1 LGAQPPADFDSIESW
16 QPKVEDD
23 HIMVAR
29 ERESQSAL
37 SIDGQIDL
45 VSGLLELFGQVRVE
59 RRVVFD
65 QEDAHA
71 PMVRR
76 AREHEWRRLSRVVD
90 STPRRRGIDGGCDAF
105 ACMMPRMKLQLLL
118 SCLAASNSAI
128 ANQPVASTSSARLV
142 EAVGFLQETQVP
154 PTVPS
159 SERDALVPL
168 PSVLDFTRGGGW
180 GVALGLGVE
189 YEAAYDGSDEYEI
202 ELDPAGAI
210 QWRSGDH
217 MVFYEG
223 TELGWRGVV
232 EQRWLLQAGLRY
244 EDGLDPSDS
253 EDGALDGI
261 EKRDSHL
268 TGFFEARW
276 ALDDEWRN
284 WIGGRV
290 LAGESDFGALG
301 VLAAGHRFGEALDG
315 MGTEAYLFAT
325 FSDSSFVNKDFGV
338 SAEDAAGSGLA
349 ETKLDGGY
357 RSTGLQVVHRRR
369 FTEHLQLLSQAG
381 VELYNSQIADSP
393 IARDDFEAEVS
404 LALVWQF

>member
-1 LGAQPPADFDSIESW
+1 
-16 QPKVEDD
+16 
-23 HIMVAR
+23 
-29 ERESQSAL
+29 
-37 SIDGQIDL
+37 
-45 VSGLLELFGQVRVE
+45 
-59 RRVVFD
+59 
-65 QEDAHA
+65 
-71 PMVRR
+71 MVRR
-76 AREHEWRRLSRVVD
+76 KRELGVASSYARFD
-90 STPRRRGIDGGCDAF
+90 STYSRRGIDTGTR
-105 ACMMPRMKLQLLL
+105 PRAHIVTRMQLQLLL
-118 SCLAASNSAI
+118 SCLAASNAGIS
-128 ANQPVASTSSARLV
+128 NQPDAGISFPHLAEAASPQQV
-142 EAVGFLQETQVP
+142 ERT
-154 PTVPS
+154 
-159 SERDALVPL
+159 ALVPL

-268 TGFFEARW
+268 TGFFEARC

-325 FSDSSFVNKDFGV
+325 FGDSSFVNKDFGV

>member
-1 LGAQPPADFDSIESW
+1 
-16 QPKVEDD
+16 
-23 HIMVAR
+23 
-29 ERESQSAL
+29 
-37 SIDGQIDL
+37 
-45 VSGLLELFGQVRVE
+45 
-59 RRVVFD
+59 
-65 QEDAHA
+65 
-71 PMVRR
+71 
-76 AREHEWRRLSRVVD
+76 
-90 STPRRRGIDGGCDAF
+90 
-105 ACMMPRMKLQLLL
+105 
-118 SCLAASNSAI
+118 
-128 ANQPVASTSSARLV
+128 
-142 EAVGFLQETQVP
+142 
-154 PTVPS
+154 
-159 SERDALVPL
+159 
-168 PSVLDFTRGGGW
+168 
-180 GVALGLGVE
+180 
-189 YEAAYDGSDEYEI
+189 
-202 ELDPAGAI
+202 
-210 QWRSGDH
+210 
-217 MVFYEG
+217 
-223 TELGWRGVV
+223 
-232 EQRWLLQAGLRY
+232 LLQAGLRY